1 MRSNPV
7 EDPIPGADPTEVQIF
22 LYLTGSARNNG
33 RYDASAVNDPGLPV
47 RALARAI
54 GVPSPDSL
62 PCTLVWLSYMILK
75 SGLAAYRWHRA

>member
-7 EDPIPGADPTEVQIF
+7 EDPIPGVDPTEVQIC
-22 LYLTGSARNNG
+22 LSLTGSARNNG

-54 GVPSPDSL
+54 GGSFTLLPS
-62 PCTLVWLSYMILK
+62 LVQLSYMILK
-75 SGLAAYRWHRA
+75 SSLAAYRWHRA